1 MKNQLLLFS
10 KQASE
15 ILIFLIYCHVKDLA
29 NDFEPMVQEN
39 IVTVISMRH
48 STSNQHASL
57 QVEAI

>member
-1 MKNQLLLFS
+1 MKNLLLFLF

-15 ILIFLIYCHVKDLA
+15 TLIFLIYCHEKDLA

-57 QVEAI
+57 QVEAM